1 MNMKNIIIT
10 GATRGLGLSI
20 ANKLAIDGYNVIATG
35 RKVTNNL
42 NDLIHDD
49 TIAGSIKFYP
59 YDFKDLSGI
68 KRFADLIIKENGRP
82 YGLINNAALGH
93 DGILGTMHESQIK
106 ELINVNLAAPIIF
119 TKYISRSMLVAG
131 NGRVINISS
140 IIGSTGFNG
149 LSVYGATKSGLN
161 GFTKSLSRELGKAGI
176 TVNNI
181 APGYMDTDMTK
192 GIDDSKLNSIIR
204 RSPMKKLASLE
215 DVSAAIIFLLKE
227 EAKSI
232 TGSTITID
240 AGSTA

>member
-1 MNMKNIIIT
+1 MDMKNIIIT

-20 ANKLAIDGYNVIATG
+20 TYKLARDGYNIIATG
-35 RKVTNNL
+35 RKVSNNL
-42 NDLIHDD
+42 SDLIHDD
-49 TIAGSIKFYP
+49 TIAGCIKFYP

-106 ELINVNLAAPIIF
+106 ELINVNLVAPIIF

-192 GIDDSKLNSIIR
+192 GIDDSKLNSIIQ

-215 DVSAAIIFLLKE
+215 DVSAAVIFLLKD

>member
-1 MNMKNIIIT
+1 MKIIILT
-10 GATRGLGLSI
+10 GATRGLGIEI
-20 ANKLAIDGYNVIATG
+20 ARNLAQEGFKVIATG
-35 RKVTNNL
+35 RKL
-42 NDLIHDD
+42 SDELSELIKNGSFK
-49 TIAGSIKFYP
+49 GSIKFYP
-59 YDFKDLSGI
+59 YDFKNLSGI
-68 KRFADLIIKENGRP
+68 KSFADMLLKENGRP

-106 ELINVNLAAPIIF
+106 ELINVNLTAPIIF
-119 TKYISRSMLVAG
+119 TKYVSRSMLVNG
-131 NGRVINISS
+131 DGRVINISS
-140 IIGSTGFNG
+140 IIGSTGFSG
-149 LSVYGATKSGLN
+149 LSVYGATKSGIS

-192 GIDDSKLNSIIR
+192 GLDGQKLNSIIR

-215 DVSAAIIFLLKE
+215 DVSCAVIFLLRN

-232 TGSTITID
+232 NGVTITID